1 MASGPIGDD
10 DEPISGINVTPLVDV
25 VLVLLII
32 FIVTA
37 SILLKSAIPIELPKA
52 ATAQQRAQSLLAV
65 SVSSAGDILV
75 NGRVSS
81 LDALPAAV
89 NAAAAAKGGDVATV
103 EAFVSAD
110 IAARYGLFANVVD
123 KLRLLGVTAIAL
135 DTRPEDKAR

>member
-37 SILLKSAIPIELPKA
+37 SFLLKSAIPIELPKA
-52 ATAQQRAQSLLAV
+52 ATAEQRPQSLLAV
-65 SVSSAGDILV
+65 AVSSAGDILI
-75 NGRVSS
+75 NGRLGSIDG
-81 LDALPAAV
+81 LAEAV
-89 NAAAAAKGGDVATV
+89 NAAAQAKGGDLRTV

-110 IAARYGLFANVVD
+110 VAARYGLFAAVVD

-135 DTRPEDKAR
+135 DTRPEDKTR